1 MVEGEPDDAVTGDRT
16 ASAPRVELVSIG
28 DELLLGETVDSNAA
42 WLSRSLATRGIRV
55 VRRATVGDDAS
66 DIRAAVAD
74 ALERTGA
81 VVCTGGLGPT
91 RDDLTRPVVAELFGR
106 ALRVEP
112 GLLNALRARFAA
124 LGRDMAASNRTQAE
138 VPDGAVVLPN
148 PHGTAPGL
156 VLVRGD
162 DAFAVL
168 LPGVPREMR
177 GIFAESLEPW
187 LLRRWPTRAG
197 PIGHR
202 IIRTTGIAESE
213 LADRLEPVFAAVTDL
228 GVAFL
233 PSPVGVDL
241 RLTSWGVLSED
252 QAAAAF
258 DRVEA
263 EVRQLVGHW
272 VYASGADD
280 LIDAVAMRLRRR
292 GWSIAVAESCTGGLI
307 AKRLTDRAGS
317 SDFMVGGVVA
327 YANRAKTQ
335 LLGVDAAL
343 LSEHGAVSEPVAS
356 AMARGVADRF
366 GAHCA
371 VAVTGIAGPD
381 GGTPEK
387 PVGTVCIAARAADVE
402 RVRTL
407 RLPGDRE
414 EVRERSAQAALALL
428 WRLIGEEDR

>member
-42 WLSRSLATRGIRV
+42 WLSRSLAARGIRV